1 MNNFAF
7 ILEKLSTRAKNALI
21 AAQLISEQLK
31 HDHIGTEH
39 LLYGIIS
46 EKSSF
51 AAEVL
56 LKNNINV
63 AVIKDELSKVNQNHI
78 TTSWKPILSENLKT
92 SIERSAV
99 VASRYQYQFIGTE
112 HFLHGILDLQSN
124 RAKVI
129 MSKLGV
135 DMKELKQNLA
145 SVFENVAKFP
155 NLMDQNLMD
164 DRAQNFGTG
173 LSMGLGGSGTG
184 ANFQSGANGMSGN
197 MPGNE
202 ERGMGQGMG
211 QGLGMKT
218 SALEYF
224 TTDLTKRA
232 AAGKID
238 PVIGR
243 KKEIERMIS
252 ILNRRTKNN
261 PVLIGEPGVGKTAI
275 VEGLALAITKREVP
289 DSLLDK
295 KILALDLAL
304 IVAGSMFRGEFESRL
319 KQIIDEIKDNPKI
332 ILFIDELHTVVGAGA
347 TTGSL
352 DAANI
357 LKPSLARGELRAI
370 GATTLSEYK
379 KHIEHDAAL
388 ERRFQPIIV
397 DEPSP
402 EETIEILQGLRA
414 NYEKH
419 HKINISDSAIKAAV
433 DLSVRYIQDRFLPDK
448 ALDLID
454 ETAAYLKTTTQ
465 TSKTGRT
472 IKRIE
477 QELSELEEEKTR
489 AVLGQ
494 DFTTA
499 DHLRLQAEKLNKQIQ
514 ELKQIAL
521 QNENAKDKQEIGY
534 ADIAKTVSSMTK
546 IPLNKLVKTEMIKLV
561 NLEKILKDKIVGQD
575 EVVKIIAK
583 SIRRS
588 RAGVTSPK
596 RPLGSFIF
604 LGPSGVGKTE
614 TAKVLAREVFEDEEA
629 LVRVDMSEFMEK
641 HNVARL
647 IGAPAGYVG
656 YEEGGRLTEQ
666 VRRKPYSVILFD
678 EMEKAHPDVFNIL
691 LQILEEGQ
699 LTDASGRKVNFRNT
713 IIIMTSNIG
722 LRDLNQEATRIGF
735 QEYEIANTT
744 LAKETVAANPASSAK
759 VVREKQKRDLAK
771 KLEAYEKDYE
781 KIKDRVTASLKEQ
794 YRPEFL
800 NRIDK
805 ILVFR
810 PLGYEQIQAI
820 TELQLKELALHMQK
834 QHNITLA
841 QNTAVVKFI
850 ADKSFDPAQ
859 GARLVRRSI
868 QDLVE
873 DPLAEKLISGEIK
886 ENSNVKMRVISGKI
900 AF

>member
-7 ILEKLSTRAKNALI
+7 ILERLSTRAKNALI

-56 LKNNINV
+56 LKNNINLP
-63 AVIKDELSKVNQNHI
+63 VIKEELAKVNQGHLTEN
-78 TTSWKPILSENLKT
+78 WKPILSENIKQ
-92 SIERSAV
+92 SIERAAI
-99 VASRYQYQFIGTE
+99 VATRYQYQFIGTE
-112 HFLHGILDLQSN
+112 HFLYGILDLETD

-129 MSKLGV
+129 LTKLGV
-135 DMKELKQNLA
+135 DMNELQKNLI

-155 NLMDQNLMD
+155 GMMEENTPH
-164 DRAQNFGTG
+164 A
-173 LSMGLGGSGTG
+173 SMGGN
-184 ANFQSGANGMSGN
+184 AAPNRQEFNFQD
-197 MPGNE
+197 
-202 ERGMGQGMG
+202 ERGV
-211 QGLGMKT
+211 KT

-232 AAGKID
+232 AQGKID

-243 KKEIERMIS
+243 KREIDRMIS

-275 VEGLALAITKREVP
+275 VEGLALAIVKREVP

-370 GATTLSEYK
+370 GATTLGEYK

-397 DEPSP
+397 DEPSAD
-402 EETIEILQGLRA
+402 EAIEILKGLRP

-419 HKINISDSAIKAAV
+419 HKIVIPDAAIKAAV
-433 DLSVRYIQDRFLPDK
+433 ELSSRYIQDRFLPDK
-448 ALDLID
+448 AVDLID
-454 ETAAYLKTTTQ
+454 ETASYIKTVGVN
-465 TSKTGRT
+465 SKSLRT
-472 IKRIE
+472 IKKFE
-477 QELSELEEEKTR
+477 TELEDLEEEKTK
-489 AVLGQ
+489 AVLAQ

-499 DHLRLQAEKLNKQIQ
+499 DHLRVQGEKLHKQII
-514 ELKQIAL
+514 ELQKTLGQSSSPAT
-521 QNENAKDKQEIGY
+521 KDKQEVTV
-534 ADIAKTVSSMTK
+534 ADIAKTVATMTG
-546 IPLNKLVKTEMIKLV
+546 IPINKLIKTEANKLT
-561 NLEKILKDKIVGQD
+561 NLEQILEGRIIGQKEAVD
-575 EVVKIIAK
+575 VIAK

-604 LGPSGVGKTE
+604 LGPTGVGKTE
-614 TAKVLAREVFEDEEA
+614 TAKVLAKEIFEDEEA
-629 LVRVDMSEFMEK
+629 LIRVDMSEFMEK
-641 HNVARL
+641 HNVSRL

-656 YEEGGRLTEQ
+656 YEEGGRLTEA

-691 LQILEEGQ
+691 LQILEDGQ

-722 LRDLNQEATRIGF
+722 LHDLNQQAARIGF
-735 QEYEIANTT
+735 EDAELVEATQSKAKTKVKEISD
-744 LAKETVAANPASSAK
+744 KKKAS
-759 VVREKQKRDLAK
+759 
-771 KLEAYEKDYE
+771 EKDYE
-781 KIKDRVTASLKEQ
+781 LIKNKVVGSLKEQ

-805 ILVFR
+805 IVVFK
-810 PLGYEQIQAI
+810 PLGKEQLEKIS
-820 TELQLKELALHMQK
+820 ELQLQELASHLKNQ
-834 QHNITLA
+834 NISLQINPA
-841 QNTAVVKFI
+841 AIKFI
-850 ADKSFDPAQ
+850 SDKSFDPAQ
-859 GARLVRRSI
+859 GARLVRRNI
-868 QDLVE
+868 QDLIE
-873 DPLAEKLISGEIK
+873 DPLAEKLIGDHFKEGSTIK
-886 ENSNVKMRVISGKI
+886 LKVKDNQIVLV
-900 AF
+900 